1 MEPVNSCLSLHAMNT
16 AAMELYLHD
25 VVSLVALLS
34 TLLLAFLVLSALLI
48 GISMP
53 ILVTLTCYRA
63 NYTPRA
69 VSLSGD
75 TPSKSPSYLASL
87 FRQDCTPKLG
97 PEDMRSFSATWK
109 RIRALE
115 GWRGLFR
122 GTHLLAYAYA
132 MATVISFFVPIGI
145 MFAQALSNQSQEVS
159 ASANIGAGL
168 MIFTSLLLFPV
179 DILIRRTIVHPT
191 HLNWAHPCECL
202 KHVLTAQ
209 EYKQPW
215 RLFLLP
221 GVTSTCFVR
230 LLISALTSFV
240 AFSLAPPGRFT
251 ILTLF
256 YSQETGKGAVIV
268 RWGTWQAL
276 LRVLWQCLVWFVQLP
291 LDNIYVRAVT
301 QRSGPSYAA
310 VRGVEQGV
318 PEKEPIVSLRP
329 CYGNDDPAWT
339 HFGASHVE
347 PYTSLVDVLR
357 KIRDEEGN
365 SSLTRGLL
373 YTIMGRPLLM

>member
-1 MEPVNSCLSLHAMNT
+1 MK
-16 AAMELYLHD
+16 LYLHD
-25 VVSLVALLS
+25 VVSTVALLS
-34 TLLLAFLVLSALLI
+34 TLLLAFFVLSALLL
-48 GISMP
+48 GIIMP

-69 VSLSGD
+69 VSLSED
-75 TPSKSPSYLASL
+75 TPSRSPSYLTSL

-97 PEDMRSFSATWK
+97 PEDMCGAVATWK
-109 RIRALE
+109 RIRAIE

-122 GTHLLAYAYA
+122 GTHLFACAYAVA
-132 MATVISFFVPIGI
+132 IVISFFVPVGI
-145 MFAQALSNQSQEVS
+145 MFAQAIANPSQEVS
-159 ASANIGAGL
+159 ASANLGAGL
-168 MIFTSLLLFPV
+168 MIFMSLLLFPM
-179 DILIRRTIVHPT
+179 DILIRRTMVHPT
-191 HLNWAHPCECL
+191 HLNWTRPRECL

-209 EYKQPW
+209 EYRQPW

-230 LLISALTSFV
+230 LLIGVLTSFV
-240 AFSLAPPGRFT
+240 AISIAPPSRFT

-256 YSQETGKGAVIV
+256 YSHEEGKGAVTV
-268 RWGTWQAL
+268 HWSTWQVL
-276 LRVLWQCLVWFVQLP
+276 VRVLWQCLVWFVQLP

-301 QRSGPSYAA
+301 QRSDRSYAA
-310 VRGVEQGV
+310 VHGLEHVV

-329 CYGNDDPAWT
+329 CHGNDDPAWT
-339 HFGASHVE
+339 YFGASQVE
-347 PYTSLVDVLR
+347 PYTSLVDVFR

-373 YTIMGRPLLM
+373 YTIIGRPLLI